1 MSLTDDLD
9 QTIAGIRLA
18 LQSVNGP
25 RNGAPVSVT
34 IKEKEQKG
42 VATVNVPPSVWADKK
57 SISPALT
64 PSSSELTP
72 ANGFREGQDE
82 LALEIER
89 LQQER
94 RQLEREIEK
103 TDRRF
108 IKKNSESQENTAQNV
123 ERSLLPDAMQSLPK
137 LEGWEEN
144 LSKFSKEYEEHFTS
158 ENESPPKV
166 SSNKL
171 QIQRS
176 AGPTIVRAAA
186 PSKHATP
193 SLMSAAGPVEAWLQV
208 VEMNLRLDM
217 DFQAAGQEGS
227 IQRQIFIKDLQQ
239 DLADATGMGAS
250 DFNILKVSPGSVL
263 VDMQAPEKAAQEIQR
278 QSLDP
283 HSRLRSGIVTRF
295 TDKITLPRANQHLGI
310 VRTEYTDE
318 VVLTKFVYISVSIF
332 HCELKCALIKA
343 FDLLKSVCLYVVR
356 DVRSN
361 ARLHVY

>member
-25 RNGAPVSVT
+25 RNAAPVSGT
-34 IKEKEQKG
+34 IKEQKG
-42 VATVNVPPSVWADKK
+42 VATVNVPPCVWADKK

-82 LALEIER
+82 LSLEIER

-108 IKKNSESQENTAQNV
+108 INKNSESQENTAQNV
-123 ERSLLPDAMQSLPK
+123 DRSLLPDVMQSMPK

-144 LSKFSKEYEEHFTS
+144 LSKFSKEYEEHFTKS

-176 AGPTIVRAAA
+176 AGPTVVRAATAAPSQPAVPAVRAAA
-186 PSKHATP
+186 PVQ
-193 SLMSAAGPVEAWLQV
+193 AG
-208 VEMNLRLDM
+208 
-217 DFQAAGQEGS
+217 S
-227 IQRQIFIKDLQQ
+227 
-239 DLADATGMGAS
+239 T
-250 DFNILKVSPGSVL
+250 
-263 VDMQAPEKAAQEIQR
+263 
-278 QSLDP
+278 
-283 HSRLRSGIVTRF
+283 H
-295 TDKITLPRANQHLGI
+295 ANQHLGI

-318 VVLTKFVYISVSIF
+318 VVVTEFVYISSSIF
-332 HCELKCALIKA
+332 HCELKCAFINA
-343 FDLLKSVCLYVVR
+343 FDLLKSLCLYVVR

-361 ARLHVY
+361 CTSACLLGFSWRR

>member
-25 RNGAPVSVT
+25 RNGAPVSGT

-42 VATVNVPPSVWADKK
+42 VATVNVPPFVWADKN

-82 LALEIER
+82 LSLEIER

-123 ERSLLPDAMQSLPK
+123 EKNVERSLLPDAMQSLPK
-137 LEGWEEN
+137 IQGWEEPMD
-144 LSKFSKEYEEHFTS
+144 KFSKEYEEHFTS
-158 ENESPPKV
+158 ENESPSKV
-166 SSNKL
+166 SSNKP

-193 SLMSAAGPVEAWLQV
+193 AVVSAAAPV
-208 VEMNLRLDM
+208 
-217 DFQAAGQEGS
+217 AGS
-227 IQRQIFIKDLQQ
+227 
-239 DLADATGMGAS
+239 T
-250 DFNILKVSPGSVL
+250 
-263 VDMQAPEKAAQEIQR
+263 
-278 QSLDP
+278 
-283 HSRLRSGIVTRF
+283 H
-295 TDKITLPRANQHLGI
+295 ANQHLGI

-318 VVLTKFVYISVSIF
+318 VVLSLSIF
-332 HCELKCALIKA
+332 Q
-343 FDLLKSVCLYVVR
+343 CLYFIV
-356 DVRSN
+356 N
-361 ARLHVY
+361 